1 MGVLT
6 RVRLWQAKCRP
17 ILEYASEI
25 WHGEIS
31 ATWVKKLERV
41 QTSFCMAAL
50 NLSGSPAAVALRA
63 ELGLLPLVARR
74 DLSKLRC
81 WNKWCLASDDLLLKK
96 IFVGRHAEVL
106 VGGASLSNL
115 NTMLPILTKF
125 GFLAQWVG
133 CNSNLDD
140 GYDWMEKCRFV
151 CLQLYRH
158 KEKVEMVSRPTLS
171 FYHSLDLYRPGL
183 STFLM
188 DTSNPQ
194 GVRLTC

>member
-1 MGVLT
+1 M
-6 RVRLWQAKCRP
+6 
-17 ILEYASEI
+17 
-25 WHGEIS
+25 
-31 ATWVKKLERV
+31 
-41 QTSFCMAAL
+41 
-50 NLSGSPAAVALRA
+50 
-63 ELGLLPLVARR
+63 LPLVARR

-140 GYDWMEKCRFV
+140 GYDWMEKCRSV

-194 GVRLTC
+194 GVRLKVMARIGHLPLLAKLCRFLNLSPRACVGFVVVVWKIYTIS